1 MKIATSENDGEI
13 VDAPTQTSGVSILQ
27 PRPASSLPF
36 GVVATP
42 GKSTIG
48 NDLTIIGQGVRII
61 SKGRL
66 QIDGDIFGD
75 INGSALT
82 ISADGS
88 VIGTVSAERVNVFGR
103 VKGEIRAGTVILH
116 PTARVEADILHQT
129 LEIAEGA
136 CFDGR
141 VRRVRDVGELKP
153 RFDEWSQT
161 AGSSDG

>member
-1 MKIATSENDGEI
+1 MKIATSENSGEML
-13 VDAPTQTSGVSILQ
+13 DAPTQTSVVSLVQ

-36 GVVATP
+36 GVAATP

-48 NDLTIIGQGVRII
+48 NDLTIIGQSVRII

-75 INGSALT
+75 IIGSDLT

-88 VIGTVSAERVNVFGR
+88 VTGTVSAERVNVFGR
-103 VKGEIRAGTVILH
+103 VEGQIRAMTVIVH
-116 PTARVEADILHQT
+116 PTAHVEADILHQT

-136 CFDGR
+136 HFEGS
-141 VRRVRDVGELKP
+141 VRKCRDVADLQPDFSMG
-153 RFDEWSQT
+153 SQT
-161 AGSSDG
+161 AASNE